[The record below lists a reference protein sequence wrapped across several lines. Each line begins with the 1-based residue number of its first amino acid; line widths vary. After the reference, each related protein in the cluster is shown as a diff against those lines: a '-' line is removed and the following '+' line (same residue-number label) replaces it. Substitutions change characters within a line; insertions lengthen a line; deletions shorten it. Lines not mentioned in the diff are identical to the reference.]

1 MHDEDITQVFE
12 AYVEQEKAKALAI
25 LCSEERLD
33 SIKLNGLLENYL
45 FTDVMPR
52 EDEVAET
59 LTGRQRFWNAKA
71 CELGSM
77 TVCAM

>member
-1 MHDEDITQVFE
+1 MFE

-59 LTGRQRFWNAKA
+59 LTLDAKDSGTQKRA
-71 CELGSM
+71 SSGL
-77 TVCAM
+77 